1 MSESLRPSEPT
12 SPLESQLKEQA
23 AEAKRELHQPVFS
36 SSDYARLRALAEQAR
51 DRLVGLGL
59 APSPTS
65 RLARA
70 GRVLG
75 DVLAVEADAGA
86 EVVAP
91 SETDV
96 YMTSLELGQLAHI
109 AGYLAQTNSPWN
121 ERVMGVVDP
130 EPGLAAAGLADRR
143 FRLQFAAMC
152 RQAGFKVVPP
162 VGEQKHDATVEVDR
176 WRIGLVGRMV
186 GGEDTIE
193 PAVVEGGARLEQAK
207 LPGMIVLEVTSLLWP
222 ERRVLRTASDSAAVS
237 ELHRRADDFLVSN
250 RDRIGS
256 LVNPDFVF
264 GVLAVATL
272 PTFNVST
279 KHVAFSTS
287 FRIASICEDDDPR
300 MERLRAFARRF
311 ERVG

>member
-1 MSESLRPSEPT
+1 
-12 SPLESQLKEQA
+12 
-23 AEAKRELHQPVFS
+23 
-36 SSDYARLRALAEQAR
+36 
-51 DRLVGLGL
+51 
-59 APSPTS
+59 
-65 RLARA
+65 
-70 GRVLG
+70 VLG
-75 DVLAVEADAGA
+75 DLLAVDADAGA

-91 SETDV
+91 SEGDV
-96 YMTSLELGQLAHI
+96 YLTSLELGQLAHL
-109 AGYLAQTNSPWN
+109 AGYLAQKNSPWN
-121 ERVMGVVDP
+121 DRVMAVVDP
-130 EPGLAAAGLADRR
+130 PTDLPPTALADRR
-143 FRLQFAAMC
+143 FRMQFAAMC
-152 RQAGFKVVPP
+152 KQAGFKTDPP
-162 VGEQKHDATVEVDR
+162 VGDQKHDATVEVDR

-186 GGEDTIE
+186 TGEDTIE
-193 PAVVEGGARLEQAK
+193 PAVIEGGARLEQAR

-222 ERRVLRTASDSAAVS
+222 ERRVLRTVSDSAAVS
-237 ELHRRADDFLVSN
+237 ELHKRADDFLVSN

-279 KHVAFSTS
+279 RHVAFSTS